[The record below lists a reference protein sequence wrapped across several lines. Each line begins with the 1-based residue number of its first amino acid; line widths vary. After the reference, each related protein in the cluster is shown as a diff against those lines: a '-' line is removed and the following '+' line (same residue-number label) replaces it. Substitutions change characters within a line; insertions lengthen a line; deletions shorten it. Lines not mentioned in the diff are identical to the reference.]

1 MVNRRRCRGRHYYR
15 NMRINKKLFCLLMRH
30 KGGSINKKISINEFW
45 IEKSI
50 YMSYTKPRFRKNR
63 HYYKKWVSLKNY
75 YKALSVLFS
84 KIMDDTVETE
94 AKMDIRFVKNLSSL
108 LALVSAVRENN
119 FERHMQAEREMVK
132 YCFA

>member
-1 MVNRRRCRGRHYYR
+1 
-15 NMRINKKLFCLLMRH
+15 
-30 KGGSINKKISINEFW
+30 
-45 IEKSI
+45 
-50 YMSYTKPRFRKNR
+50 
-63 HYYKKWVSLKNY
+63 
-75 YKALSVLFS
+75 
-84 KIMDDTVETE
+84 MDDTVGTE